1 MHTGRYFWNWKWICQ
16 GGLRPLECIQQIFI
30 KLSMCV
36 QRTWHCKAAPSL
48 SAVCGHRVP
57 ASRLADMRTCCGR
70 VPWCQPCLLSPVK
83 TSFDHTPHYRW
94 SAQWPCT
101 MTIPP
106 PSHPLPRWLDPA
118 LLDRNERER
127 SFLQNLNQESV
138 FRQSVVDWWREKGRK
153 ARDR

>member
-16 GGLRPLECIQQIFI
+16 GGLRPLECSQQNFI

-48 SAVCGHRVP
+48 SAVCGHCVP
-57 ASRLADMRTCCGR
+57 ASRLADMHTCCGR
-70 VPWCQPCLLSPVK
+70 VPRCQPYLLLPLK

-101 MTIPP
+101 TWQSFHLLTLCPADWTQPCWPETNEILSAEPE
-106 PSHPLPRWLDPA
+106 PRKSLQAVSSWLMQG
-118 LLDRNERER
+118 ERE
-127 SFLQNLNQESV
+127 E
-138 FRQSVVDWWREKGRK
+138 G
-153 ARDR
+153 